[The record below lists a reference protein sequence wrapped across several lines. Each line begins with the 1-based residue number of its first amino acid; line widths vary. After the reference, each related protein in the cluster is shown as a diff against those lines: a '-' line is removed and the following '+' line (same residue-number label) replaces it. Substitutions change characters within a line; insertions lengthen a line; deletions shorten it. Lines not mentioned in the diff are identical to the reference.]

1 MAEFKVHHLEG
12 TQYVDAHLNNET
24 IRAEA
29 GALCYL
35 NGDIT
40 IRSRLV
46 PSIGGL
52 VKSLLAD
59 EAVYRPTYTG
69 TGVITL
75 EATLGGFHVLDLAQ
89 EAWILEPGTYW
100 ASEESVNVSFR
111 RESFQTSVWA
121 GEGLIYLQTKVSG
134 PGKVVVTTRG
144 PIEVIQLE
152 KGKKFVAEGKYV
164 IGRTMDVAF
173 SIRRATKNFFGKFTS
188 GEGLVRVYEGPGK
201 ILLNPAP
208 FWRYR
213 LFTERGGN
221 PDYPSRSSL

>member
-40 IRSRLV
+40 IHSRLV

-75 EATLGGFHVLDLAQ
+75 EATLGGFHVLDLARGS
-89 EAWILEPGTYW
+89 LDFGTRHLLGL
-100 ASEESVNVSFR
+100 R
-111 RESFQTSVWA
+111 RERKRELSPR
-121 GEGLIYLQTKVSG
+121 EL
-134 PGKVVVTTRG
+134 P
-144 PIEVIQLE
+144 
-152 KGKKFVAEGKYV
+152 
-164 IGRTMDVAF
+164 
-173 SIRRATKNFFGKFTS
+173 
-188 GEGLVRVYEGPGK
+188 
-201 ILLNPAP
+201 
-208 FWRYR
+208 
-213 LFTERGGN
+213 
-221 PDYPSRSSL
+221 

>member
-24 IRAEA
+24 IRTES

-40 IRSRLV
+40 IHSKLI
-46 PSIGGL
+46 PSLGEL

-59 EAVYRPTYTG
+59 EAIYRPTYTG

-75 EATLGGFHVLDLAQ
+75 EATLAGFHVLDLA
-89 EAWILEPGTYW
+89 EETWVLEPGTYW
-100 ASEESVNVSFR
+100 ASEERVNVSFH
-111 RESFQTSVWA
+111 RESLLTSMWA
-121 GEGLIYLQTKVSG
+121 GEGLIYLQTKVRG

-144 PIEVIQLE
+144 PIEGIQLE
-152 KGKKFVAEGKYV
+152 KGKKVVAEGKYV
-164 IGRTMDVAF
+164 ICRTADVSF
-173 SIRRATKNFFGKFTS
+173 GIRRATKNYFGRFTS
-188 GEGLVRVYEGPGK
+188 GEGLVRVYEGTGK
-201 ILLNPAP
+201 LLLNPAP
-208 FWRYR
+208 YWRYR
-213 LFTERGGN
+213 LFTERGGD